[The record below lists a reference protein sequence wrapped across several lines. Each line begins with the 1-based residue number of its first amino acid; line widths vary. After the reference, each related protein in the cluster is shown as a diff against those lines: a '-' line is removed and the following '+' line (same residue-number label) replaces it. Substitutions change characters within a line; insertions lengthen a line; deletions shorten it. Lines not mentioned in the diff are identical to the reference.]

1 MGVRE
6 LFELKDK
13 VALVTGG
20 SRGLGLQ
27 IAQGLGEMGA
37 RIAISA
43 RKPAE
48 LEEAKSLL
56 AKQGIDALT
65 VVNDLT
71 KAEQVPA
78 LVEAVVAH
86 YGGLHI
92 LVNNAGITRDGLIHD
107 MAPDAWLDV
116 MRVNFGG
123 AFHCTHAVADHF
135 MAQGDGAIVNVSS
148 AMAERGWIGQS
159 NYCASKGALN
169 AFTRAAA
176 IELARFGVRVNAVLG
191 GFTPTDMIGGIL
203 ERDGGRGILRQIPM
217 RRFAD
222 PEQIATVVAFLA
234 GPDASYVTG
243 EVVLA
248 DGGMASQ
255 LGVGRP

>member
-1 MGVRE
+1 MTFQDR
-6 LFELKDK
+6 
-13 VALVTGG
+13 VALVTGA
-20 SRGLGLQ
+20 SRGIGRAVAVTLAERGAAVAVNYLSREQEALDVVEQ
-27 IAQGLGEMGA
+27 IEKAGGTAVAIGA
-37 RIAISA
+37 DVSDPAAA
-43 RKPAE
+43 RE
-48 LEEAKSLL
+48 
-56 AKQGIDALT
+56 
-65 VVNDLT
+65 
-71 KAEQVPA
+71 
-78 LVEAVVAH
+78 LVEETKRRL
-86 YGGLHI
+86 GGLHI

-222 PEQIATVVAFLA
+222 AEQIATVVAFLA